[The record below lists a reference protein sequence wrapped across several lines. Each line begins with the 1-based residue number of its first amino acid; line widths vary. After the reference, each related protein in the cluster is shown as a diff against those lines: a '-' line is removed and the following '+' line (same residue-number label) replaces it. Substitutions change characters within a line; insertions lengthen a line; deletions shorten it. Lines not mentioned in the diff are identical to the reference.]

1 MDVLLARDGDLLR
14 LIFKI
19 LNVVVDVENVLI
31 QLGKVMELWKKDRR
45 ECSSAVVNYAESK
58 TLCFL

>member
-45 ECSSAVVNYAESK
+45 ECSSAVVNYAE
-58 TLCFL
+58 